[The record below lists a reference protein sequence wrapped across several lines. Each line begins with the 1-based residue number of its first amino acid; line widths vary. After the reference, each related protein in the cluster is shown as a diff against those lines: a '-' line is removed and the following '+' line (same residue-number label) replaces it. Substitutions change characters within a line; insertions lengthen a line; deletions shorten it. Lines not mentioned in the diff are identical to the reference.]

1 MGTKSKN
8 DDIIRYDAL
17 VQDALRSVIR
27 QVLSEISSV
36 GKLPGDHHFYVTFD
50 TTAPG
55 VKLSSRMRE
64 KYPEDMT
71 IVIQHQYWDLVTTD
85 TGFGIGLSFNDT
97 PENLFV
103 PYDSVRGFFDPHVQ
117 FGLQFGSGQN
127 DDKKGSSRR
136 VTKGDGSSVDIAN
149 LGSGSPPRDN
159 EDSAKII
166 SLDSFRKK

>member
-1 MGTKSKN
+1 MGTKGKN

-17 VQDALRSVIR
+17 VQDALRVVIR
-27 QVLSEISSV
+27 QVLNEVSSV

-50 TTAPG
+50 TTYSG
-55 VKLSSRMRE
+55 VELSSRMRE

-71 IVIQHQYWDLVTTD
+71 IVIQHQYWDLVTTE
-85 TGFGIGLSFNDT
+85 TGFGIGLSFNDI

-103 PYDSVRGFFDPHVQ
+103 PYASIRGFFDPHVQ

-127 DDKKGSSRR
+127 DDKRGSSSPSK
-136 VTKGDGSSVDIAN
+136 KG
-149 LGSGSPPRDN
+149 GSPSRDN
-159 EDSAKII
+159 EDSAQII